1 MPASASSTPV
11 TNVPLP
17 RWARN
22 GTSPSMRCADESN
35 TTPDVQSNV
44 STARPTNRTF
54 TTLPGGGGP
63 VVGDPPALPGTV
75 ISFTTAPSPVRSSP
89 SGSSCRGVRSSMA
102 FANSL
107 PLPKGPSARAERA
120 TRSRSRSRDPKL
132 HALAC
137 RRAEQVCTKTEVQQR
152 PGFPVCSVLAPGI
165 LFAFFSLR
173 RIFEK
178 PRSPLLLK
186 QFLCMSQNTK
196 VCEIRNERKG
206 EIL

>member
-102 FANSL
+102 LANSQ
-107 PLPKGPSARAERA
+107 PPPKGPSARPRA
-120 TRSRSRSRDPKL
+120 R
-132 HALAC
+132 HALALAKSRSEVARARLQTC
-137 RRAEQVCTKTEVQQR
+137 RAGLHENGGSAEARVSRLLSSCTRNFVCV
-152 PGFPVCSVLAPGI
+152 FF
-165 LFAFFSLR
+165 FAENL
-173 RIFEK
+173 
-178 PRSPLLLK
+178 
-186 QFLCMSQNTK
+186 
-196 VCEIRNERKG
+196 
-206 EIL
+206 

>member
-120 TRSRSRSRDPKL
+120 TRSRSTRVAR
-132 HALAC
+132 ARLARAEMNISPGHVGLGRYTAQKRVTLTGGRWR
-137 RRAEQVCTKTEVQQR
+137 RRAE
-152 PGFPVCSVLAPGI
+152 
-165 LFAFFSLR
+165 R
-173 RIFEK
+173 R
-178 PRSPLLLK
+178 
-186 QFLCMSQNTK
+186 
-196 VCEIRNERKG
+196 
-206 EIL
+206 

>member
-107 PLPKGPSARAERA
+107 PPPKGRAPGQSAPRARARPEVARVACTLQRA
-120 TRSRSRSRDPKL
+120 EMNIWGISFRSAYRSEAGDPD
-132 HALAC
+132 
-137 RRAEQVCTKTEVQQR
+137 RRAMAQESREKISYRFDLRKQTRKRERTYSYT
-152 PGFPVCSVLAPGI
+152 PGEAHII
-165 LFAFFSLR
+165 L
-173 RIFEK
+173 
-178 PRSPLLLK
+178 
-186 QFLCMSQNTK
+186 
-196 VCEIRNERKG
+196 
-206 EIL
+206 